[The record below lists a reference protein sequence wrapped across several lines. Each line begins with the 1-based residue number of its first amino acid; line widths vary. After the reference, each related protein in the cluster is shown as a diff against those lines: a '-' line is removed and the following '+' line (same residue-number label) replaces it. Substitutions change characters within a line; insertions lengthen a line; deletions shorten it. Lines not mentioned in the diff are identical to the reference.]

1 MVRPDPTS
9 RASASAAVGLFLLF
23 LSVPGD
29 AAAHLPGAVAQ
40 EVTVPEGTR
49 LVVELRDGLSTRLS
63 REGEVFAATVVEPV
77 TGPDGVAVPLGAT
90 LYFTAARLEPS
101 SAAWEPTVVRL
112 RFDSLEARGAV
123 RPVVATLLRAPSERA
138 SRIGTLL
145 AVLLMAAAAGA
156 GALAGRWLGGGG
168 AVVTGAGV
176 AAVLAAAALM
186 LFQEVD
192 AEMPAGGQMEV
203 RLERDVELP
212 AGQ

>member
-1 MVRPDPTS
+1 MVRPVLSS
-9 RASASAAVGLFLLF
+9 RGPALAAVGLLL
-23 LSVPGD
+23 LLLPVPGS
-29 AAAHLPGAVAQ
+29 AAADLPGAPAQ
-40 EVTVPEGTR
+40 EVTAPEGTR
-49 LVVELRDGLSTRLS
+49 LVVELRQGLSTRWS

-77 TGPDGVAVPLGAT
+77 TGPDGVVVPRGAI

-123 RPVVATLLRAPSERA
+123 RPVVATLLRAPSERS

-145 AVLLMAAAAGA
+145 SVLLMAAAAGA
-156 GALAGRWLGGGG
+156 GGLAGRWLGGGG
-168 AVVTGAGV
+168 AVLTGAGV

-203 RLERDVELP
+203 RLERAVELP
-212 AGQ
+212 PGQ